1 MKKYVIILMLIAVL
15 PLSFH
20 SCQEEIVEEV
30 VPPVDNSELTAI
42 EKRFLDPGNLK
53 SADDVLKTGFIA
65 EVLNDIEKQNKAE
78 KFIENLVE
86 KYGYPDW
93 EMTRFFSDEE
103 QTVAQVAVSHDNSCE
118 TEAVIL
124 CVKHKKKLKYRLFVR
139 DKLDRFKENKKPIP
153 TFEKIEDLFII
164 FDLQKYGESSLL
176 MEGDD
181 LIATD
186 EDFVEK
192 SVSTMLLI
200 PVCYTR
206 VRAYSNGE
214 TGDVTV
220 YETVCEYDYVW
231 VGGTSDG
238 SNYIPWYNEYNGGS
252 GTTSVAEDNCNCDIC
267 PICKGCLNQPI
278 SLKSIPK
285 PSDGGGETTV
295 DCPMCS
301 CPKVIED
308 PSFEDTKAD
317 CVYDKLVTSNQM
329 QQLLSEYFGSD
340 TYHVTYKVEYW
351 STPGVNSTDPSYGSA
366 KNNGDNTV
374 TIKINSYYFDEVAP
388 VTTAKTILHETIHA
402 YLYQEVNKLGGL
414 DNLENTTFENLFAYY
429 QTYGYPDYQHD
440 YMSQY
445 YIPNMAQTLRQYDN
459 YAHGIDYYEALAW
472 QGLSYTY
479 GWQQKTQA
487 EKDAINAKVNEINSG
502 NKECN

>member
-1 MKKYVIILMLIAVL
+1 MKKIVCLFLMAGLILAIN
-15 PLSFH
+15 
-20 SCQEEIVEEV
+20 SCNESELEQEELLKSSAGY
-30 VPPVDNSELTAI
+30 DELI
-42 EKRFLDPGNLK
+42 EKAETWYIDAPDENSFPVLAFADELIWNQAMVHDVDTAFMIEVPIKLK
-53 SADDVLKTGFIA
+53 NRYGLADKNDKT
-65 EVLNDIEKQNKAE
+65 QNVEQRMLFWYDGCDFKSYLE
-78 KFIENLVE
+78 LIVSTDKKENL
-86 KYGYPDW
+86 
-93 EMTRFFSDEE
+93 
-103 QTVAQVAVSHDNSCE
+103 QN
-118 TEAVIL
+118 I
-124 CVKHKKKLKYRLFVR
+124 KKINFGN
-139 DKLDRFKENKKPIP
+139 KENGF
-153 TFEKIEDLFII
+153 TGSFII
-164 FDLQKYGESSLL
+164 SDISRKNINVWNYTVQEDQAVEMITKSMQMICIWLVWYDEFGNITEYIDLLY
-176 MEGDD
+176 
-181 LIATD
+181 
-186 EDFVEK
+186 
-192 SVSTMLLI
+192 
-200 PVCYTR
+200 CYPI
-206 VRAYSNGE
+206 G
-214 TGDVTV
+214 
-220 YETVCEYDYVW
+220 
-231 VGGTSDG
+231 
-238 SNYIPWYNEYNGGS
+238 GGS
-252 GTTSVAEDNCNCDIC
+252 SSDTGGGGGGSSGSSQNLGEICNCEIC
-267 PICKGCLNQPI
+267 SNCGYCIKD
-278 SLKSIPK
+278 SFLKSIPK
-285 PSDGGGETTV
+285 PDEGESGEETV
-295 DCPMCS
+295 YCPECI

-340 TYHVTYKVEYW
+340 TYHVTYKVDYW
-351 STPGVNSTDPSYGSA
+351 STPGVNSTDPSYGLA
-366 KNNGDNTV
+366 KDNGDNTV